1 MYQQG
6 HVPIHLAIPKAA
18 ALQSMSAEL
27 KQIDQQI
34 AEHYTNVSMVET
46 TARQLEERISRIPGA
61 KKHLPQR
68 SYGSPV
74 DIQKIKSNL
83 TLSGLIA
90 RDCPQLSAFCGIDPS
105 IHHRMQEQELA
116 RDEAKA
122 RMNAQV
128 DELRTQNQEAQQ
140 RRERLSNNGIN
151 PNTGRRW
158 GVC

>member
-1 MYQQG
+1 
-6 HVPIHLAIPKAA
+6 
-18 ALQSMSAEL
+18 MSAEP

-61 KKHLPQR
+61 KKHLPRR

-74 DIQKIKSNL
+74 DMQKIRSNL
-83 TLSGLIA
+83 TLSSLIA
-90 RDCPQLSAFCGIDPS
+90 KDCPQLSAFCGIDPS
-105 IHHRMQEQELA
+105 IHHRMQEQQEALELQK
-116 RDEAKA
+116 RSLQLKTEALA
-122 RMNAQV
+122 A
-128 DELRTQNQEAQQ
+128 QNQHAQQ
-140 RRERLSNNGIN
+140 QRERAFNAGIN